1 MLIGAESCV
10 FLLFLKYFLCA
21 PKDYK
26 KCDVLFMSQQEDSLF
41 LDCHLENA

>member
-21 PKDYK
+21 PKAYK
-26 KCDVLFMSQQEDSLF
+26 KCDVLFMSQQDSLF

>member
-1 MLIGAESCV
+1 MLIGAESYV

-26 KCDVLFMSQQEDSLF
+26 KCDVLFMSQQDSLF

>member
-10 FLLFLKYFLCA
+10 FIISNIFLCA
-21 PKDYK
+21 PKAYK
-26 KCDVLFMSQQEDSLF
+26 KCDVLFMSRGKNSLF